1 LSTLP
6 IIHLA
11 INVFLI
17 LQDGTNFC
25 TETFLLRSCYVGTAT
40 TSIVNVAADMALS
53 FMESIKSGDGT
64 RSGAI
69 IATYKVD
76 TPLIALESGKTF
88 DFYVR
93 NYSPVYAGLTL
104 PAVAS
109 GQVVGSDKVQTFN

>member
-1 LSTLP
+1 LG
-6 IIHLA
+6 A
-11 INVFLI
+11 
-17 LQDGTNFC
+17 
-25 TETFLLRSCYVGTAT
+25 

-93 NYSPVYAGLTL
+93 SYSPVYAGLTL

-109 GQVVGSDKVQTFN
+109 GQVVGSNKVQTFN